1 MNNMPFNFPN
11 NMIMI
16 PNEVIMDLDKRIKI
30 LEEKIEKLEKEK
42 TNNKNNNYPN
52 MYML

>member
-16 PNEVIMDLDKRIKI
+16 PNEILADLDKRIKL
-30 LEEKIEKLEKEK
+30 LEEKVEKLEKEK
-42 TNNKNNNYPN
+42 DTKNNSYPN
-52 MYML
+52 MYMI